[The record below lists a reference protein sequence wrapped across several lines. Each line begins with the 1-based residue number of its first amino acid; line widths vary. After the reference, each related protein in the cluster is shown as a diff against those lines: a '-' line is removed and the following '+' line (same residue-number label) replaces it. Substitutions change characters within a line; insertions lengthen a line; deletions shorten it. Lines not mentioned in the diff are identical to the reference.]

1 MQKAVQWTEPAG
13 VVPHLGREEAEARH
27 QHYIGPE
34 HLLVGLLRQAEFLG
48 QVDALRQGD
57 DRAADLLRAHGLD
70 LATVRAGIDRLV
82 AEGVLPGPQ
91 LSDKELLATLGIDLD
106 AVEERSKEEFGWESW
121 YYAAQWL
128 RLRRVQPL
136 PHAPGGGTPLTC
148 HRVLLRAGEEAV
160 ARDTDVGP
168 LHLLLGLLRDAGARS
183 PRGSAPESSASAPC
197 SASPSP
203 GRARSGC
210 WSRERASPWRA
221 CRRRFAPPSTPASD
235 RRAPLTG
242 WRGG

>member
-168 LHLLLGLLRDAGARS
+168 LHLLLGLLRDAERPVAEGLSPGELRLRS
-183 PRGSAPESSASAPC
+183 MLGLPISG
-197 SASPSP
+197 PSP
-203 GRARSGC
+203 VRLLVEGEGLTLEGLQAAVRAALDAG
-210 WSRERASPWRA
+210 E
-221 CRRRFAPPSTPASD
+221 
-235 RRAPLTG
+235 
-242 WRGG
+242 